1 MYKIVILGCEN
12 SHADKFLKTIKENE
26 EYKDIEVIGIYSKED
41 DAAQKLCDEFGVYKM
56 KSYDEFVGGVDG
68 VVVTARHGD
77 NHYKYA
83 KPYIKSG
90 VPMFI
95 DKPITVSE
103 SDAVEMMREFKENGV
118 RFCGGSMCIYANQ
131 IQALK
136 EAIEKKEFGEVVG
149 GYVRA
154 PISLE
159 NEHGGFYF
167 YSQHLV
173 QIMTQIFGNE
183 VKSVQAIKNDK
194 TVSVVFR
201 YENYDISAQFT
212 DNCYAYYGAV
222 AFEKGNEGGAITLE
236 GCFDKEFAKFYS
248 VLTGGES
255 ECSAKDFVA
264 PVFILNATYRSLISG
279 KEEKVN
285 IYKED

>member
-26 EYKDIEVIGIYSKED
+26 AYKDVQVIGIYSDD
-41 DAAQKLCDEFGVYKM
+41 DAAADKLCGEFGVHKM
-56 KSYDEFVGGVDG
+56 KAYDEFVGNVDG

-118 RFCGGSMCIYANQ
+118 RFCGGSMCIYAEKVQ
-131 IQALK
+131 ELK
-136 EAIEKKEFGEVVG
+136 AAIEKKEFGEVVG

-159 NEHGGFYF
+159 NEYGGFYF

-173 QIMTQIFGNE
+173 QMVTQMFGNDI
-183 VKSVQAIKNDK
+183 KSVQATKNGK
-194 TVSVVFR
+194 TISIVFR
-201 YENYDISAQFT
+201 YEKFDITAQFT
-212 DNCYAYYGAV
+212 DNCYAYFGAV
-222 AFEKGNEGGAITLE
+222 AFEKGNEGGVIKLD
-236 GCFDKEFAKFYS
+236 GCFDGEFETFYS

-255 ECSAKDFVA
+255 ECSAKDFIA
-264 PVFILNATYRSLISG
+264 PVFILNATERALISG

-285 IYKED
+285 TYEVN